1 MLFTV
6 SEHISRP
13 VFNLNKY
20 NRAAVF
26 HDQVDLSASDAEIR
40 LPKTV
45 ALFLQINAGGFF
57 KTAADIPFIHFSFP
71 GVTGMRAMP
80 LRNKMGNK
88 AAAVNRAG
96 TEFLERRNVSCCT
109 VAFMSFEAVLRVY
122 GIKLPHQAVTRY
134 LRHNTGG
141 TY

>member
-45 ALFLQINAGGFF
+45 ALFLQINASGFF

-109 VAFMSFEAVLRVY
+109 WHPL
-122 GIKLPHQAVTRY
+122 
-134 LRHNTGG
+134 
-141 TY
+141 